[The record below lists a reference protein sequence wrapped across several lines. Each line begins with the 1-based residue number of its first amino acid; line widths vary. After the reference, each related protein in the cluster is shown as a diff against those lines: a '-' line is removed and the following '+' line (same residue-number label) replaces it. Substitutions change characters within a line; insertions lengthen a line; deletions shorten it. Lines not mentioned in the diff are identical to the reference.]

1 LCRWTSSKEPNTAI
15 AMRNVRHIML
25 AAVLFGAPFLACS
38 SATSP
43 TTSDAGVG
51 GGQAK
56 FRMCLGGACD
66 QAQSDTY
73 AACLHAKCDGQYA
86 KCYGA
91 DYKIGTFEGA
101 PCSDVQACDQK
112 CACGDTK
119 CREACAITGE
129 CVKCLYGELSE
140 CLRGADASCTIPAC
154 SNQDGGGGGTDG
166 GGGGVDS
173 GGGKPNCTALAA
185 CCAKLPDPAKSK
197 CTDLV
202 DRDDDVY
209 CGNSRNTYC
218 SLDPSA
224 CTKLTACCATLS
236 GSDKT
241 TCELQVSTYGTDV
254 ELCGVAL
261 KSYPTCD

>member
-1 LCRWTSSKEPNTAI
+1 MASKAPNTAI
-15 AMRNVRHIML
+15 AMRNVKHIL
-25 AAVLFGAPFLACS
+25 VAAVLFGAPFLACS

-43 TTSDAGVG
+43 TTSDAGAG
-51 GGQAK
+51 GGGGGAK
-56 FRMCLGGACD
+56 FRLCLEGCD
-66 QAQSDTY
+66 QAQSDTH

-91 DYKIGTFEGA
+91 GYKTGTFAGA
-101 PCSDVQACDQK
+101 PCSDLQACDQK

-119 CREACAITGE
+119 CREACAVTGE
-129 CVKCLYGELSE
+129 CTKCVFGELLD
-140 CLRGADASCTIPAC
+140 CLRDVNCTAPAC
-154 SNQDGGGGGTDG
+154 SNADAGSDS

-173 GGGKPNCTALAA
+173 GGGGGGGKPNCTALAA
-185 CCAKLPDPAKSK
+185 CCAKLPDPTKSK

-202 DRDDDVY
+202 DRDDDIY
-209 CGNSRNTYC
+209 CGNVKDNYC

-224 CTKLTACCATLS
+224 CTKLDACCATLS

-241 TCELQVSTYGTDV
+241 SCELQVTTYGTDV

-261 KSYPTCD
+261 KSYPTCR